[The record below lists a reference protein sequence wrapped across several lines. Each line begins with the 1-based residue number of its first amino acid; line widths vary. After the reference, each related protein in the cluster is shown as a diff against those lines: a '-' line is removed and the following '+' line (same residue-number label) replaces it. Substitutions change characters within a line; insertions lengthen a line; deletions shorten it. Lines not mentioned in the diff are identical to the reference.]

1 MAENTAMGVNPLH
14 HHGVDSVKEIKL
26 LEDSI
31 KGTLTRFKELNPNL
45 RRVDMLH
52 TLLRISVEYGI
63 EYEKNQRYESWE
75 RTKKNDNGKG
85 NR

>member
-1 MAENTAMGVNPLH
+1 MGIDAMHSNG
-14 HHGVDSVKEIKL
+14 DFKVKEIRL

-63 EYEKNQRYESWE
+63 EYEKNQRYESWG
-75 RTKKNDNGKG
+75 RNSKNDNGKG